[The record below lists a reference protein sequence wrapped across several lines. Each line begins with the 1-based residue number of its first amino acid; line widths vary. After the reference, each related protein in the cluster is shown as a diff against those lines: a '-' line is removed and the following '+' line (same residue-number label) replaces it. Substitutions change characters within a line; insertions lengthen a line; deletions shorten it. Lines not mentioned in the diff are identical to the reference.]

1 LCRNLRPEMVES
13 MADTR
18 EMTMD
23 DYLAMA
29 RRRLKVVV
37 VPLLIAPI
45 AGFLV
50 SYGFTPRYTSQ
61 AVVQVQSPKVPS
73 SFVTPVITDDFTQRV
88 NNLTQRVLSTKNL
101 TTVINSLGKDKPAD
115 EAKLME
121 DIRTNLQVT
130 PVMTAMS
137 EAGLAAKKKATGTDE
152 PVPGVNVIYFDS
164 KPERAQKVCN
174 AIAELMITE
183 NLSNREDTATQTT
196 TFLDAQVNDAQEKLQ
211 AKAQEMADFKKK
223 NAGKLPGD
231 LENNLRLLASEN
243 SQLDATTQNLNRA
256 QQDKTYAES
265 MLNQQVGAWKASL
278 SSTNPQ
284 TLEQQLTALQTLLL
298 QLQARYTDDYPD
310 VVKTKADIAKVQG
323 RLDEMNKQTASP
335 SATSDKASANEPPE
349 IRQLRVQIHQYQE
362 AIAQYANDQ
371 KRLQA
376 SISELQSRTQMSPD
390 IEQQWDNIIR
400 DNDSAQKFYQDLLAK
415 KSSADLGKQMESHA
429 EGEQL
434 SIGQSATKSETPAF
448 PNRILFAAGGLGASL
463 GLGLLIAIWL
473 EFSDK
478 SIRTE
483 RDAAIAMDLPLLISV
498 PWVGAQE
505 PGPAYGNGNG
515 NGRRRFWGRTPD
527 KDEEKVG
534 V

>member
-1 LCRNLRPEMVES
+1 
-13 MADTR
+13 MADTP
-18 EMTMD
+18 ELTMD

-50 SYGFTPRYTSQ
+50 SYAFPPRYTSQ
-61 AVVQVQSPKVPS
+61 AIVHVQAPKVPS
-73 SFVTPVITDDFTQRV
+73 SFVAPVITDDFSQRV
-88 NNLTQRVLSTKNL
+88 NNLTSRVENTQNL
-101 TTVINSLGKDKPAD
+101 TRVINNLGKDKPAD

-121 DIRTNLQVT
+121 DIRTNLLVT
-130 PVMTAMS
+130 PQMTPMS
-137 EAGLAAKKKATGTDE
+137 EAGLAAKKKATGSDE

-164 KPERAQKVCN
+164 NPDRAQKICN
-174 AIAELMITE
+174 AIAQLMITE
-183 NLSNREDTATQTT
+183 NLVNRQDTATQTT
-196 TFLDAQVNDAQEKLQ
+196 TFLDAQVKDAQEKLQ

-223 NAGKLPGD
+223 YAGLLPGD

-265 MLNQQVGAWKASL
+265 MLAQQVAAWKVSL

-284 TLEQQLTALQTLLL
+284 TLEQQLTALQTQLL

-310 VVKTKADIAKVQG
+310 VVKTKADIAKVQD
-323 RLDEMNKQTASP
+323 RLDEMNKQTANP
-335 SATSDKASANEPPE
+335 SVASDKASANEPPE
-349 IRQLRVQIHQYQE
+349 IRQMRVQIHQYQE
-362 AIAQYANDQ
+362 AIAQYASDQ

-376 SISELQSRTQMSPD
+376 SINVLQSRTQMSPE
-390 IEQQWDNIIR
+390 IEEQWDNIIR
-400 DNDSAQKFYQDLLAK
+400 DNDSAQKSYQDLLAK
-415 KSSADLGKQMESHA
+415 KNSADLGKQMESQA
-429 EGEQL
+429 DGEQL
-434 SIGQSATKSETPAF
+434 VIGQYAIKSDTPSF
-448 PNRILFAAGGLGASL
+448 PSRILFAAGGLGAAL

-498 PWVGAQE
+498 PWVGGEGQA
-505 PGPAYGNGNG
+505 AASANGNG
-515 NGRRRFWGRTPD
+515 NGRRRFWGRTTAD
-527 KDEEKVG
+527 KDEDKVG

>member
-1 LCRNLRPEMVES
+1 
-13 MADTR
+13 
-18 EMTMD
+18 
-23 DYLAMA
+23 LA
-29 RRRLKVVV
+29 
-37 VPLLIAPI
+37 
-45 AGFLV
+45 
-50 SYGFTPRYTSQ
+50 
-61 AVVQVQSPKVPS
+61 
-73 SFVTPVITDDFTQRV
+73 
-88 NNLTQRVLSTKNL
+88 
-101 TTVINSLGKDKPAD
+101 TVINSLGKDKPAD

-130 PVMTAMS
+130 PQMTAMS
-137 EAGLAAKKKATGTDE
+137 EAGLAAKKKATGSDE

-174 AIAELMITE
+174 AIAQLMITE
-183 NLSNREDTATQTT
+183 NLNNRQDTATQTT
-196 TFLDAQVNDAQEKLQ
+196 TFLDAQVKDAQEKLQ
-211 AKAQEMADFKKK
+211 AKAQEMAAFKTA

-231 LENNLRLLASEN
+231 LENNLRLLTSES
-243 SQLDATTQNLNRA
+243 SQMDATTQNLSRA
-256 QQDKTYAES
+256 QQDKTYAEGI
-265 MLNQQVGAWKASL
+265 LAQQLAAWKASL

-284 TLEQQLTALQTLLL
+284 TLEQQLSALQTLLL

-323 RLDEMNKQTASP
+323 RLDEMNKQTANP
-335 SATSDKASANEPPE
+335 SAASDKASANEPPE

-376 SISELQSRTQMSPD
+376 SIDKLNGQTKASPD
-390 IEQQWDNIIR
+390 IEQKWDDIIR
-400 DNDSAQKFYQDLLAK
+400 DNDSAQKSYQDLLAK
-415 KSSADLGKQMESHA
+415 KSSADLGQQMESHA
-429 EGEQL
+429 DGEQL
-434 SIGQSATKSETPAF
+434 VLGQYATKSDTPAF

-498 PWVGAQE
+498 PWVGGEE
-505 PGPAYGNGNG
+505 PSDANGNG
-515 NGRRRFWGRTPD
+515 NGRRRFWGRTPEQ